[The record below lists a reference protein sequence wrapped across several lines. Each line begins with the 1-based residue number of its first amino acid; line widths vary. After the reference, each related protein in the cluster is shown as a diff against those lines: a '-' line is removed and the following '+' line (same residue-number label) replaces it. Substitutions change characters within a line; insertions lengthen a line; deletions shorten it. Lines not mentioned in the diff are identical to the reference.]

1 MANAD
6 TQASLAH
13 GAITPEFFEALVTQP
28 KVLAGL
34 LRGVEKE
41 SLRVAPDG
49 SLSTRPHPKALGSPL
64 THPAIT
70 TDFSEAQ
77 LELITTVHDSAQKCL
92 RELTDVHRFVYSE
105 LDDEL
110 LWPSSMP
117 CIVGEDNDIPV
128 GQYGSSNIGRTKT
141 IYRRGL
147 GLRYGRLMQTISGI
161 HYNFSLPD
169 DLWLALGVTTQDER
183 TAAYFGLIRNFRRW
197 SWLLIYLFGASPAV
211 CRSFTRNM
219 QHTLQPFDEGS
230 QHLPFATSLRMGPLG
245 YQSSAQSALHISY
258 NSLQDYTESMVDA
271 LTQNYPEYASKGI
284 IKDGEYQQL
293 NASVLQIENEFYGT
307 IRPKRRVYSGER
319 PVTALRERGVE
330 YVEVRCLDLNPF
342 LPVGIDDTQMNFI
355 DTFLLLC
362 LLSPSAPDSPAEFE
376 RVGANQQAVV
386 EQGRDPSLKL
396 KAADGAELN
405 LAQWGEHLLDQ
416 CAPIA
421 HLLDQ
426 TVADNRYVRSLSQQ
440 RQRLRDPDLTPS
452 AQVLATMR
460 EQNIP
465 FFRFSMN
472 KALEQKAYFGGL
484 PLSAQEK
491 AFFELS
497 VADSITAQQ
506 KIEAAD
512 ELDYETF
519 LREYLKIPS
528 LESGVPEQT

>member
-1 MANAD
+1 MADAD
-6 TQASLAH
+6 TKASLAH
-13 GAITPEFFEALVTQP
+13 GTITPEFFEALVTQP
-28 KVLAGL
+28 EVLAGL

-117 CIVGEDNDIPV
+117 CIVGEDDDIPV

-169 DLWLALGVTTQDER
+169 ELWLALGVTSQDER

-245 YQSSAQSALHISY
+245 YQSSAQSELHISY
-258 NSLQDYTESMVDA
+258 NSLQDYTESMVAA

-284 IKDGEYQQL
+284 IKNGEYQQL

-396 KAADGAELN
+396 KATDDADLN

-426 TVADNRYVRSLSQQ
+426 NVADNRYVRSLSQQ

-472 KALEQKAYFGGL
+472 QGLEQKAHFGKL

-512 ELDYETF
+512 ELDYESF

-528 LESGVPEQT
+528 LESGHA